1 MSPPP
6 EPSGDERRAFVDA
19 DRAQTVLDYGIAVG
33 IFFVALVFVL
43 GTIPGMFA
51 PFVGGSGDTQVAD
64 RLASSLSA
72 DMLADP
78 GEPFVLNASCTEGFF
93 RQLDGGATAPGSC
106 RFDTSPSAT
115 ELTPMFALDSTTNV
129 RVEIQRLDGSTRT
142 LNATTLTAGDS
153 LPSQTTISS
162 ARRTVGIDGETHTLE
177 VHVW

>member
-1 MSPPP
+1 MSAPTH
-6 EPSGDERRAFVDA
+6 PSGGGDRSRRLRDD

-78 GEPFVLNASCTEGFF
+78 GQPFVLNATCTDAFF
-93 RQLDGGATAPGSC
+93 EQLDGGPDAPGTC
-106 RFDTSPSAT
+106 RFDTSADD
-115 ELTPMFALDSTTNV
+115 LQGVFALDSTTNA
-129 RVEIQRLDGSTRT
+129 RVELSHVDGSG
-142 LNATTLTAGDS
+142 AHDGTAGEA
-153 LPSQTTISS
+153 LPTGTTVST
-162 ARRTVGIDGETHTLE
+162 ARRTVGIDGETYTLE

>member
-1 MSPPP
+1 MSPPTRQ
-6 EPSGDERRAFVDA
+6 SGDGEQQKFIDA

-72 DMLADP
+72 DMLTHP
-78 GEPFVLNASCTEGFF
+78 NQPFVLDETCTQAFF
-93 RQLDGGATAPGSC
+93 DQMNTGTDAPDHC
-106 RFDTSPSAT
+106 RFDTTADT
-115 ELTPMFALDSTTNV
+115 LGTAFALDATTDV
-129 RVEIQRLDGSTRT
+129 RVELSPADGG
-142 LNATTLTAGDS
+142 AGIDVAAGDS
-153 LPSQTTISS
+153 LPSGTSIST
-162 ARRTVGIDGETHTLE
+162 ARRTVGVDGETHILE

>member
-1 MSPPP
+1 MSGRPDSPPHRLR
-6 EPSGDERRAFVDA
+6 DD

-72 DMLADP
+72 DMLAHP
-78 GEPFVLNASCTEGFF
+78 SEPFVLNATCTEGFF
-93 RQLDGGATAPGSC
+93 DQLDTGTPAPSGC
-106 RFDTSPSAT
+106 RFDTTAT
-115 ELTPMFALDSTTNV
+115 DLQGVFALDSTTNV
-129 RVEIQRLDGSTRT
+129 RVELAPVDGTGGID
-142 LNATTLTAGDS
+142 AVAGEA
-153 LPSQTTISS
+153 LPTQTTVST
-162 ARRTVGIDGETHTLE
+162 ARRTVGIAGESHTLE